1 MSQVVV
7 ASSLPADDPRKDA
20 VERALVDELEQTLEP
35 WMVVIS
41 VHPAQTWW
49 SVKLT
54 RIRDGFAQTLVI
66 GENHQTPQAVR
77 QSVRTVV
84 RTAQARRYDDE
95 PPRNPEVF

>member
-1 MSQVVV
+1 MSQVFV
-7 ASSLPADDPRKDA
+7 ASALAADDPRKES

-35 WMVVIS
+35 WMVVLS
-41 VHPAQTWW
+41 VNPAQTWW
-49 SVKLT
+49 SLKLT

-77 QSVRTVV
+77 QSIRTVV
-84 RTAQARRYDDE
+84 RTAQLRRYDDE